1 MTPAT
6 LPALPSDPASLAGL
20 LPPSPAANDGP
31 ARLVGRRG
39 RRGLTAREVEVLRHL
54 AAGLSNRDVA
64 ARLAISAETVKA
76 HVQHLLHKLG
86 VGNRTQAAVWAVRQ
100 QLI

>member
-6 LPALPSDPASLAGL
+6 LPALPSDPAALAGP

-31 ARLVGRRG
+31 ARVGG